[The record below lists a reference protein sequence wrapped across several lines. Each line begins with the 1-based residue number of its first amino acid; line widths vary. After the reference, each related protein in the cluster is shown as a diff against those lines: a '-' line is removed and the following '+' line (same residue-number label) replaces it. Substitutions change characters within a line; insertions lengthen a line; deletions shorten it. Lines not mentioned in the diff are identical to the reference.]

1 VAQQLIIRSTTIIP
15 VMSGTVVASPPANR
29 KSQIAIISHDMTS
42 AADSRRFPPKN

>member
-15 VMSGTVVASPPANR
+15 VMSGIVVAPPANR